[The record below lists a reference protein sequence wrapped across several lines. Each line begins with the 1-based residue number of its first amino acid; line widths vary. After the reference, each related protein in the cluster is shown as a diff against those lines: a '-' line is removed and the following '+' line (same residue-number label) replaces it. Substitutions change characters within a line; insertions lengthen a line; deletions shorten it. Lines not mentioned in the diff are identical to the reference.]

1 MSVFNQ
7 LVLAWKITK
16 GSSSLEVKT
25 PCIILKKN
33 IIIYKIS
40 KSHLE
45 DDMIA
50 LIYFF
55 VLFYLDFCSLRITSS
70 LCVSI

>member
-7 LVLAWKITK
+7 PVLAWKITK

-25 PCIILKKN
+25 LCIILKKN
-33 IIIYKIS
+33 IIIYK
-40 KSHLE
+40 SHLE
-45 DDMIA
+45 NDMIA

-55 VLFYLDFCSLRITSS
+55 VLFYFDFCSLRITSS